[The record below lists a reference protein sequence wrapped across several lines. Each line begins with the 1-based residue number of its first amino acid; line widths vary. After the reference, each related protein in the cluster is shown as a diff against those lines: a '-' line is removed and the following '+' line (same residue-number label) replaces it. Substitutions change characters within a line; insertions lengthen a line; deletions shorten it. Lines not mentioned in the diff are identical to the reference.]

1 MKQFYLKSITID
13 KQCSPALMKAL
24 RPGKYKLAEQLP
36 DGLYIYG
43 KKVSVCAI
51 VGENGAGKSSLLD
64 ILYRI
69 INNFSYYTVGKV
81 LTRRAS
87 DNLFY
92 VQGLYASIEYT
103 TNRKDCQ
110 IICRGN
116 SVGIVR
122 NDEKWYFTDSI
133 KMKDDYFER
142 RKFEHKN
149 ELGRTA
155 RIDLLMD
162 CFYTVATNYSIQAF
176 NSLDYQSDGSYM
188 FAGGPNHAGSAS
200 DGIWL
205 DSIFN
210 KNDGYLVPLS
220 LNPYRNRGKIDMEAE
235 TERTTDRLVALLVQ
249 YERQSKEFLA
259 GYQIDFISYEFDEYA
274 IINKLLRHR
283 PKNDNGRDIRYTD
296 ELYRRIKECMTEDK
310 SYLSIILKEYDVEY
324 TFDGSIRDNA
334 CIYLGYKTLL
344 IARNYPS
351 YHGFAR
357 LGNPWNIFELMNEED
372 VKRNR
377 SLLIGLVRKIM
388 RDPSHISTKIH
399 QTINFLKSPNVD
411 KTDFYLRK
419 FSLPDYELK
428 THKMITSTSV
438 ERYIRK
444 LPPPIFKVNVM
455 LHTTKTKQGANSS
468 IPLSHLSSGERQLLF
483 MMSTLVYHIM
493 NIKSVLR
500 AREHYRNI
508 NIILDEVE
516 ICFHPEYQRL
526 LVNYIVSLIRDL
538 DLNNHCSFNIILTT
552 HSPFILSDIVPDNIL
567 YLKKGKPYPMRKE
580 EMQPFAANI
589 NDILRDGFFLEK
601 GFLGEHAKQQIL
613 SLIQYL
619 KSKRQD
625 NGIWNDE
632 TAAQFIAMI
641 GEPLLHDTLE
651 ELRKEHEAYRNK

>member
-1 MKQFYLKSITID
+1 MKSFFLKSITID
-13 KQCSPALMKAL
+13 KQCSSILMKAL

-36 DGLYIYG
+36 DNFNIYG
-43 KKVSVCAI
+43 KKVSICAI

-69 INNFSYYTVGKV
+69 INNFSYFSVGKV

-92 VQGLYASIEYT
+92 VPGLYASVEYT
-103 TNRKDCQ
+103 INGKDCQ
-110 IICRGN
+110 IICRGD
-116 SVGIVR
+116 SVGIIR
-122 NDEKWYFTDSI
+122 KDEKWYFTESL
-133 KMKDDYFER
+133 KNKDEYFER
-142 RKFEHKN
+142 LKFEHKN
-149 ELGRTA
+149 ELGKSA

-176 NSLDYQSDGSYM
+176 NSLDYQSEDSFM
-188 FAGGPNHAGSAS
+188 FAGGPNHSGSAS

-249 YERQSKEFLA
+249 YERQSKEFLS
-259 GYQIDFISYEFDEYA
+259 GYQIDSISYEFDEYA
-274 IINKLLRHR
+274 IIKKLLRHR
-283 PKNDNGRDIRYTD
+283 PKDDTGRDIHYLD
-296 ELYRRIKECMTEDK
+296 ELYRRAKECIDEDN
-310 SYLSIILKEYDVEY
+310 SYLKIILEAYKVDYI
-324 TFDGSIRDNA
+324 FDGGVRDNA

-351 YHGFAR
+351 YNGFTR
-357 LGNPWNIFELMNEED
+357 LGDPWNIFELIKEENL
-372 VKRNR
+372 KGTRA
-377 SLLIGLVRKIM
+377 LLIGLVRKIM
-388 RDPSHISTKIH
+388 RDTSHISTKIF
-399 QTINFLKSPNVD
+399 QTLNFLKSPNID
-411 KTDFYLRK
+411 NTEFYSQK
-419 FSLPDYELK
+419 FSLPHYELM
-428 THKMITSTSV
+428 THKMIANTSV

-444 LPPPIFKVNVM
+444 LPPPIFKVDFR
-455 LHTTKTKQGANSS
+455 LRTTKSKQGANTS
-468 IPLSHLSSGERQLLF
+468 IPLSHLSSGERQFLF

-493 NIKSVLR
+493 NIKSVLNS
-500 AREHYRNI
+500 REHYRNI
-508 NIILDEVE
+508 NIVLDEVE

-526 LVNYIVSLIRDL
+526 LVHNLVSLIFDL

-567 YLKKGKPYPMRKE
+567 YLKKGKPYPMSKE
-580 EMQPFAANI
+580 NMQPFAANI
-589 NDILRDGFFLEK
+589 NDILRNGFFLEK
-601 GFLGEHAKQQIL
+601 GFVGEHAKKQIL
-613 SLIQYL
+613 SLIQFL
-619 KSKRQD
+619 KTKRRD
-625 NGIWNDE
+625 DSMWNAE

-651 ELRKEHEAYRNK
+651 ELRKEHEAHRDK